1 MEMDKLTALAAPL
14 GHSLTDAPQ
23 GYPWENPAQFSNP
36 DDAVDF
42 VIDKLRDKQAH
53 EEIMKALLAGITV
66 EEVVAQIAFKGF
78 LAGAYTPDVAE
89 LIKPAVAIYL
99 MDAAEK
105 EGFEPQLFVED
116 EQEQFNDQSFFAI
129 LKERNPKMFDAMNEE
144 INERQRL
151 KVDEA
156 VQGELKEDNLKQNSF
171 LRAEE

>member
-1 MEMDKLTALAAPL
+1 ML
-14 GHSLTDAPQ
+14 
-23 GYPWENPAQFSNP
+23 
-36 DDAVDF
+36 
-42 VIDKLRDKQAH
+42 
-53 EEIMKALLAGITV
+53 
-66 EEVVAQIAFKGF
+66 
-78 LAGAYTPDVAE
+78 
-89 LIKPAVAIYL
+89 
-99 MDAAEK
+99 AEK